1 MEGFCISLTIMP
13 CSPARLICSPDLDP
27 DRMLIFFD
35 IIYIREGDRD
45 GKGING
51 SRIHDSKF
59 KLVNL
64 KGADQRW
71 ELVITS
77 LQ

>member
-1 MEGFCISLTIMP
+1 
-13 CSPARLICSPDLDP
+13 
-27 DRMLIFFD
+27 MLIFFD

>member
-1 MEGFCISLTIMP
+1 
-13 CSPARLICSPDLDP
+13 
-27 DRMLIFFD
+27 MLVFFD

-45 GKGING
+45 GKGKNG
-51 SRIHDSKF
+51 SRMDDSKF
-59 KLVNL
+59 KLLNL